1 MENNLCKYATAIYQ
15 NAMVGVQ
22 SIRDIEDK
30 TEDQKLK
37 KELTDE
43 CEEFNKIAKSVQK
56 FANKNGF
63 SLEENN
69 FFEKSRLWLSVNMGT
84 MFDKSSRHIA
94 ELMLIGSVMGLL
106 TCYKDKYDH
115 KDVSLELDN
124 IIADLEKTLENNFN
138 NLKQFL
144 KELD

>member
-15 NAMVGVQ
+15 NVMVGVQ

-30 TEDQKLK
+30 TEDKKLK

-115 KDVSLELDN
+115 KDVSLELDS